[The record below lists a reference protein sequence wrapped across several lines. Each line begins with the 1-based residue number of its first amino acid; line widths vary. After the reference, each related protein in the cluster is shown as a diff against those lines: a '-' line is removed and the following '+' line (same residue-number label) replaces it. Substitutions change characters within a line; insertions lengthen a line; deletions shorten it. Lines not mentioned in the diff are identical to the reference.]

1 VTHLSRKRAV
11 RIQNLDSKPYQGLTF
26 RPVVFCAGH
35 NMSALLRGRFEATTK
50 ARAVVDLQSA
60 ISELDQLRSELNG
73 FIRREEKRTGVS
85 DRTRY
90 TYSTVAVVARE
101 RVLKLNQSIA
111 ELTAKLEVALE
122 ERDRAAAALAA
133 LETTAKLFRRKR

>member
-1 VTHLSRKRAV
+1 
-11 RIQNLDSKPYQGLTF
+11 
-26 RPVVFCAGH
+26 
-35 NMSALLRGRFEATTK
+35 MSALLRGRFEATTK
-50 ARAVVDLQSA
+50 ARAVADLQSA
-60 ISELDQLRSELNG
+60 ISELDQLRSELNA

-85 DRTRY
+85 DSTRY

-111 ELTAKLEVALE
+111 ELTAKLEVAIE
-122 ERDRAAAALAA
+122 ERDRADAALAA

>member
-1 VTHLSRKRAV
+1 
-11 RIQNLDSKPYQGLTF
+11 
-26 RPVVFCAGH
+26 
-35 NMSALLRGRFEATTK
+35 MSALLRGRFEATTK
-50 ARAVVDLQSA
+50 ARAVADLQSA
-60 ISELDQLRSELNG
+60 ISELDQLRSQLNG

-85 DRTRY
+85 DSTRY

-111 ELTAKLEVALE
+111 ELTARLDVALV
-122 ERDRAAAALAA
+122 ERDQAAAALAA